1 MRSLLRHSVME
12 VELEMDLEILGLVIV
27 AIIVFVI
34 LYLRFGN
41 ELRERAKVRAERREQ
56 FGEEYNRFK
65 DEHNNPYI
73 PDFIEKHPERSFAL
87 LIILIVLAVTV
98 VDCFHAVPPGHRG
111 VLVTMGKVEPVNLGE
126 GLQTKLPFV
135 QEIVDMKVTL
145 EKEEVEESTASS
157 DLQEIRTT
165 LTVHFNVM
173 PDHAWRMYQNM
184 QMNYHTLLLKPIIQE
199 DLKATTAQFT
209 AEELIKTRAL
219 LVQRLTDKLDSS
231 LTPYGINVQ
240 TVNFVNFQFTAG
252 FMDAIEAKVTA
263 EQEALQA
270 KNILVRIQYEAQQ
283 KIIQAEADRNA
294 TIINA
299 DAEAQRLIINAN
311 AEAEQKVISAK
322 AEAQRIMLE
331 ADATAEAI
339 KVITGQMTDEYARY
353 LWLRQWDG
361 VLPSTLLG
369 NIEDLGI
376 IIDTP

>member
-1 MRSLLRHSVME
+1 ME
-12 VELEMDLEILGLVIV
+12 VELKMNLEILGLIII
-27 AIIVFVI
+27 AIIVCVI
-34 LYLRFGN
+34 LYLRFGH
-41 ELRERAKVRAERREQ
+41 ELRERAKSRQERRTQ
-56 FGEEYNRFK
+56 FGEEYDRFK

-73 PDFIEKHPERSFAL
+73 PDFIEKHPGRSAAL
-87 LIILIVLAVTV
+87 LIILIVLAVTA

-111 VLVTMGKVEPVNLGE
+111 VLVTMGKVEPFNLGE
-126 GLQTKLPFV
+126 GLQFKLPFV
-135 QEIVDMKVTL
+135 QKIVDMKVTL
-145 EKEEVEESTASS
+145 EKEEVTESTASS
-157 DLQEIRTT
+157 DLQEIKTT

-173 PDHAWRMYQNM
+173 PDQAWRMYQNM

-219 LVQRLTDKLDSS
+219 LVQKLTEKLDNS

-252 FMDAIEAKVTA
+252 FMYAIEEKGTA

-299 DAEAQRLIINAN
+299 DAEAQRLIINAG
-311 AEAEQKVISAK
+311 AEAEKKVISAK
-322 AEAQRIMLE
+322 AEAERIMLE
-331 ADATAEAI
+331 ANAKAEEI

-361 VLPSTLLG
+361 ILPSTLLG

>member
-1 MRSLLRHSVME
+1 MSTILRHSAME
-12 VELEMDLEILGLVIV
+12 VELEMDLSLVGLVIGV
-27 AIIVFVI
+27 IIICVI
-34 LYLRFGN
+34 LYLRFGH
-41 ELRERAKVRAERREQ
+41 ELRNRAKSRMERRTQ
-56 FGEEYNRFK
+56 FGEEYDRFK

-73 PDFIEKHPERSFAL
+73 PDFIEKSPGRSFAL

-98 VDCFHAVPPGHRG
+98 ADCFHAVPPGHRG

-126 GLQTKLPFV
+126 GLQFKFPFV
-135 QEIVDMKVTL
+135 QKIVDMKVTL
-145 EKEEVEESTASS
+145 EKEEVTESTASS

-173 PDHAWRMYQNM
+173 PDQAWRMYQNM

-219 LVQRLTDKLDSS
+219 LVQKLTEKLDNS

-299 DAEAQRLIINAN
+299 DAEAQRLIINAG
-311 AEAEQKVISAK
+311 AEAEKKVISAK
-322 AEAQRIMLE
+322 AEAERIMLE
-331 ADATAEAI
+331 ANAKAEEI
-339 KVITGQMTDEYARY
+339 KVITEQMTDEYARY

-361 VLPSTLLG
+361 ILPSTLLG